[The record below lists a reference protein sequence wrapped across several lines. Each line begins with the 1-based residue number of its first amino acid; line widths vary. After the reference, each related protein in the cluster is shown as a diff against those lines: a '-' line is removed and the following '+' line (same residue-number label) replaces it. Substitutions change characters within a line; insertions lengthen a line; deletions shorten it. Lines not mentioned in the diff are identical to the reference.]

1 MSRSA
6 TASGPEEVGLVYRPW
21 ARRRAPLQA
30 MQSNRDVA
38 SSCSWRRFHQ
48 SGVFE
53 PYWIPPLV
61 ADWFPPARAG
71 HESACLW
78 CGRPR
83 CRRLGVYDLETH
95 NLPIHAGKHLIQGHQ
110 LAQEFRKG
118 LDGLH
123 YPAWSSFPWPRE
135 EGLIP
140 TSGEYEVQQPKHDRP
155 TILSQYFGGKRH
167 QILVRG
173 TILCMGTSSVPYY
186 SS

>member
-71 HESACLW
+71 HESPCLW

-110 LAQEFRKG
+110 FVQELRKG

-123 YPAWSSFPWPRE
+123 YPAWSSFP
-135 EGLIP
+135 GL
-140 TSGEYEVQQPKHDRP
+140 
-155 TILSQYFGGKRH
+155 GKRA
-167 QILVRG
+167 QFRPRVNMRCSNQNVTAQPSWGQRSGAKKQRVLVRG
-173 TILCMGTSSVPYY
+173 TILRMGTSSVPYC